1 MMKIKTISAIA
12 LLLSYA
18 GNTFASLAFAPEI
31 DGALSLQAVGL
42 LAGVLF
48 LMKRK
53 NYGFLS
59 FSVKSVF
66 GFIPPILVRGVSRHQ

>member
-1 MMKIKTISAIA
+1 MMKIRTISAIA

-18 GNTFASLAFAPEI
+18 GSTFASASFAPEI

-53 NYGFLS
+53 
-59 FSVKSVF
+59 K
-66 GFIPPILVRGVSRHQ
+66 